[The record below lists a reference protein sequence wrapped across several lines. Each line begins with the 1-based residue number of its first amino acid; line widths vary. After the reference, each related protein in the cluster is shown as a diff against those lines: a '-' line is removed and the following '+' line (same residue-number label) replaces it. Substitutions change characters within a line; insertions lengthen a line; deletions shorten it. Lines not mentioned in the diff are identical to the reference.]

1 MFQTAWKKFLWSKEF
16 KTLCLGHMLLE
27 ILKAKNLLEHFM
39 KKKKK
44 MLKTNQKDF
53 RVEKGIKSEDNKI
66 YVKWKSYNN
75 SFNSWID
82 KKEIA

>member
-1 MFQTAWKKFLWSKEF
+1 
-16 KTLCLGHMLLE
+16 
-27 ILKAKNLLEHFM
+27 
-39 KKKKK
+39 
-44 MLKTNQKDF
+44 MLKTNQKEF
-53 RVEKGIKSEDNKI
+53 RVEKGIKSEGNKI

>member
-39 KKKKK
+39 KKKKNAK
-44 MLKTNQKDF
+44 NKSK
-53 RVEKGIKSEDNKI
+53 RV
-66 YVKWKSYNN
+66 
-75 SFNSWID
+75 
-82 KKEIA
+82 